1 MASLAGSS
9 TVVGVVSVWQANNR
23 LEMRRMKILGI
34 DDFIFSVNY
43 IQVGSIYL
51 VFNDTKSNYMSANI
65 FKSCALTNS

>member
-51 VFNDTKSNYMSANI
+51 VFNDTKSNYMSPNI